1 MFLKDIL
8 NQKTFLSWN
17 WTWTKGPLLEPWI
30 VLPFVRK
37 QRWSEVKD
45 RQGIA
50 SQLEREKKK
59 KKHCRTWKE
68 SWSFRS
74 LAILVILFFVLF
86 VSFYFKHALMYCT
99 IRQHQNVSEYPRTG
113 RYLSP
118 GEAGGG
124 GWSIFLPS
132 RYNLPKLWKRICI
145 YNPPFDLLN
154 SRCFKKILFTNLTK
168 NVFAWPWKTAK
179 MSFTQY

>member
-1 MFLKDIL
+1 MKVRVLKRYLKPENVFIVKLNL
-8 NQKTFLSWN
+8 NQGSI
-17 WTWTKGPLLEPWI
+17 TWTLDCSSICQEIKMVRSKRPPRNC
-30 VLPFVRK
+30 VLTWK
-37 QRWSEVKD
+37 E
-45 RQGIA
+45 
-50 SQLEREKKK
+50 K

-132 RYNLPKLWKRICI
+132 RYNLPKLWKRICNVPI
-145 YNPPFDLLN
+145 ILLLIF
-154 SRCFKKILFTNLTK
+154 SIQGALRKFSSQT
-168 NVFAWPWKTAK
+168 
-179 MSFTQY
+179 